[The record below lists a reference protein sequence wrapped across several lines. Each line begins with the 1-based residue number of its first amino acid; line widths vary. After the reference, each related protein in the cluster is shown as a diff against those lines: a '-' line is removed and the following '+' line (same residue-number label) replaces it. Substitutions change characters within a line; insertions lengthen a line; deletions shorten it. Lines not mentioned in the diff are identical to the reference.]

1 MIRVLW
7 LPPAGG
13 EVSGPL
19 PAQPFKRGSYQLQI
33 TPFPR
38 NTPQHTPAQHPTE
51 SWLAAGP
58 RRAHVRVKDQL
69 NAPSYTDCPAD
80 YKYSRI
86 GFSL

>member
-7 LPPAGG
+7 LPPAGS

-38 NTPQHTPAQHPTE
+38 NIPQHTPAQHPTE
-51 SWLAAGP
+51 SRLSAGP
-58 RRAHVRVKDQL
+58 SRAQVMLESKI
-69 NAPSYTDCPAD
+69 S
-80 YKYSRI
+80 
-86 GFSL
+86 